1 MCAELSGIS
10 IKKKTLNTQGLQT
23 CGLRV
28 DILSIQTIKSD
39 INPICSRIDIQIYEI
54 IFNILQIKNKFVI
67 FINNS
72 YI

>member
-39 INPICSRIDIQIYEI
+39 INPICSRIDIQIYE
-54 IFNILQIKNKFVI
+54 
-67 FINNS
+67 
-72 YI
+72 

>member
-1 MCAELSGIS
+1 MCAELSGIL

-54 IFNILQIKNKFVI
+54 IFDILQIKNKFVI
-67 FINNS
+67 LINNS

>member
-1 MCAELSGIS
+1 MCAELSVIS

-67 FINNS
+67 LINNS